1 MFSLNEDQVA
11 RFHRDGFLV
20 IRAAEHGVFPPAQV
34 YDWAYE
40 VKSWPK
46 ENGKWM
52 PYDEINIQGDRQL
65 LRTENFADYHAG
77 FDGLL
82 RKALCR
88 PCCSDYLARKCF
100 SSKTRSI
107 TRHPMAMAL
116 RHILTLLPITT
127 SARWST

>member
-82 RKALCR
+82 RKGPGHVAAIIW
-88 PCCSDYLARKCF
+88 LANASLQRQDQLQG
-100 SSKTRSI
+100 TQWQW
-107 TRHPMAMAL
+107 L
-116 RHILTLLPITT
+116 YGT
-127 SARWST
+127 S